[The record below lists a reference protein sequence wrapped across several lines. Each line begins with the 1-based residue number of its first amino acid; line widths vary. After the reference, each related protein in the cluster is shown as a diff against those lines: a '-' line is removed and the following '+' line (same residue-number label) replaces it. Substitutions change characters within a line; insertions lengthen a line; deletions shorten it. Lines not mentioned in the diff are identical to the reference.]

1 MDENVKKDVVF
12 DEIEQP
18 NDSPVTENVLPK
30 EVKKKKGFKSVTDNP
45 TSKFFVFI
53 MLLVPCAYW
62 LIFWLY
68 VNLSSFSMAFQDITG
83 AWDPTF
89 KNFQDFWRDLTAADG
104 DLGTAVLNTLK
115 YFVTNNLIIFP
126 LTICMCYFLYKKI
139 FLHKTMRII
148 VYLPAIVAP
157 VVLAGLYEQLIN
169 GPIDI
174 LLQKW
179 GVNVPEDGLLG
190 AARTATNTIIVYT
203 MWTGLCGNMLL
214 ISGTMT
220 RIPVEVLESARLD
233 GVSLFGELI
242 HIIVPL
248 IWPTLSTLLLLS
260 LTGLLN
266 ASGPILLLSD
276 NPFALKTVTVSYW
289 IFEKVWQGG
298 SNFGTFYGLVAA
310 SGLCFTVV
318 LIPIVYGVRKLV
330 SYIPTVEY

>member
-1 MDENVKKDVVF
+1 MDDNIKSESVF
-12 DEIEQP
+12 TELEQP
-18 NDSPVTENVLPK
+18 SEAGAPSETTR
-30 EVKKKKGFKSVTDNP
+30 KKKGFKSVTDNP
-45 TSKFFVFI
+45 TSRLFVFI
-53 MLLVPCAYW
+53 MLLIPCVYW
-62 LIFWLY
+62 LVFWLY
-68 VNLSSFSMAFQDITG
+68 VNVSSFAMAFQDITG
-83 AWDPTF
+83 KWDPTF
-89 KNFQDFWRDLTAADG
+89 KNFKDFWRDLTSANG
-104 DLGTAVLNTLK
+104 DLGVAILNTLK
-115 YFVTNNLIIFP
+115 YFATNNLIIFP
-126 LTICMCYFLYKKI
+126 LTICICYFLYKKI
-139 FLHKTMRII
+139 FMHKTMRII
-148 VYLPAIVAP
+148 IYLPAIVAP

-174 LLQKW
+174 LLQRA
-179 GVNVPEDGLLG
+179 GFNVPEDGLLG
-190 AARTATNTIIVYT
+190 AVRTATNTIIVYT
-203 MWTGLCGNMLL
+203 MWTGLCGNMLI

-276 NPFALKTVTVSYW
+276 NPFQLKTLTMSYW

-310 SGLCFTVV
+310 TGLCFTAV